1 MCMTNTIH
9 GLTAPCAEQR
19 ARQRAFTLL
28 ELMIVL
34 VIITVVLAVA
44 WPSLRRPFNRAG
56 TLEAARQLA
65 ADVAQARRTAI
76 TRGETIALRFELDGA
91 RYRIES
97 AEPRTCESDTASDSL
112 DDIMPADDQPESDVD
127 QAADDEFATSSSADA
142 GMPASEQPADSPLP
156 PLEPIEQELPNGVL
170 FADPDAP
177 IDQDPAA
184 TGLMPS
190 EDPAANEEDPLAD
203 PESSDLTTLEKLA
216 QADKQSETENWS
228 TAVLFF
234 PTGRTESV
242 RWRLKGPDDYW
253 VTVTLRGMTGS
264 VQIGRLEHPV
274 RTGSKAAP
282 GSPDS
287 YEPVE
292 WTDKPLNAAPVEP
305 MGPTP

>member
-1 MCMTNTIH
+1 MGVTNTNH
-9 GLTAPCAEQR
+9 RLAAP
-19 ARQRAFTLL
+19 RQRAFTLL

-34 VIITVVLAVA
+34 VIITVLLVVA

-97 AEPRTCESDTASDSL
+97 AEPRTCASDAAGDAL
-112 DDIMPADDQPESDVD
+112 DDLMPADDQPESDVD

-142 GMPASEQPADSPLP
+142 GMPASEQPADTPLP

-170 FADPDAP
+170 FADPDTP

-184 TGLMPS
+184 TDPMPA
-190 EDPAANEEDPLAD
+190 EDPAANEDEDPLAD

-264 VQIGRLEHPV
+264 VQIGHLEHPV
-274 RTGSKAAP
+274 RAGPEAAP

-287 YEPVE
+287 SEPVQ